1 MNPLLLFIILLA
13 CIITA
18 LYLGRVRYIK
28 QLSSAMIVIFLTAIL
43 ANIGLIPT
51 SSAAPP
57 LYDGIFKYI
66 APMAIFYLM
75 LSVNLKSLKKAGL
88 PMIGNFFLGALGIM
102 VGVAV
107 GMWAVNGKM
116 RMGENFFAVGG
127 MFTGTFIGGSINL
140 NAVALH

>member
-1 MNPLLLFIILLA
+1 MNPLLLFLILLS

-18 LYLGRVRYIK
+18 LYLGRVPYVK
-28 QLSSAMIVIFLTAIL
+28 QLSSAMIVIILTAIL

-88 PMIGNFFLGALGIM
+88 PMIGNFFLGAVGIM

-107 GMWAVNGKM
+107 AMWAVQGADWRKLFC
-116 RMGENFFAVGG
+116 RRRHVYGDFYRWQHQFKRRCA
-127 MFTGTFIGGSINL
+127 
-140 NAVALH
+140 AL